1 MKKKMLFLCFI
12 IGIIS
17 DSYGLSKNDINNYF
31 ISLQNWPEQYWP
43 EGRSSALIEKGYDRL
58 HYEQVKIWD
67 DDLSTAWVEGNNSDG
82 IGEWVCL
89 KIDFLNGYVFDYE
102 DESLSEKLKIHLKI
116 NNGFCK
122 NVTTFFNNNR
132 IKKAKI
138 SIFEYPW
145 DAFEDERGTFVFEE
159 PIINSEFEIELN
171 DVSEEQD
178 FEFLIEKKG
187 NFKRGVLGL
196 FLKLTILEVYP
207 GEKYHDTCISEM
219 HATAEVVKEKPADS
233 PIKKRNK
240 NRWRK

>member
-1 MKKKMLFLCFI
+1 MKKKILFLYFI
-12 IGIIS
+12 IGTIYN
-17 DSYGLSKNDINNYF
+17 SYGLSKNDINNYF

-43 EGRSSALIEKGYDRL
+43 EGRSSALIEKSYDRL

-159 PIINSEFEIELN
+159 PIINSEFEVELR

-178 FEFLIEKKG
+178 FEFLIGKKG

-219 HATAEVVKEKPADS
+219 HATAEVIKEQPAGR
-233 PIKKRNK
+233 PIKKRSK
-240 NRWRK
+240 NRWQK